1 MILEETI
8 KKLHD
13 LKLRAMADALREL
26 REQAARPQALL

>member
-13 LKLRAMADALREL
+13 LKLCAMADA
-26 REQAARPQALL
+26 ARTTLTSCR